1 MDITKVLAARAG
13 AVQESVI
20 RRVFEGARDV
30 VNPINLSIGQP
41 DFPVPEALKQAAVR
55 AIQSDQNGYAP
66 NRGVDALLAR
76 IARHLKEDVGWDV
89 TWPGRGGAPATA
101 KPATGGTGAAATSK
115 PVTGGTGVMV
125 TQGTSG
131 GLVDAAMAILDPG
144 DEMIV
149 QDPYF
154 VLYPRLGE
162 LTGAKV
168 VACDTYPDFR
178 LTAARVEPL
187 ITKRTK
193 AVLLNTPSN
202 PTGVVSSEQECRD
215 LLELCRRRN
224 VLLISDEI
232 YDEFTFP
239 ESRTS
244 ERIADLGL
252 RSAEMKAGA
261 RSATRNSQSE
271 MACCPSPARF
281 PGAQEDV
288 LLVRGFGKTY
298 GCTGWRLGYIAG
310 PAALINTMVKMQQ
323 HLYICAP
330 TPLQYGAIE
339 AFDVDMGP
347 LIERFRARRDL
358 VLERLGKVTEV
369 PFPGGAFYAFVK
381 VPERLGMTASEFME
395 RARSKRVLVVPG
407 YAFSKRDTHFRIS
420 YAVKDEMLE
429 EGLDI
434 LAGLMG

>member
-1 MDITKVLAARAG
+1 MDIAKVLAARAG

-30 VNPINLSIGQP
+30 VSPINLSIGQP
-41 DFPVPEALKQAAVR
+41 DFPVPEAIKAAAVR
-55 AIQSDQNGYAP
+55 AIQNDQNGYAP

-76 IARHLKEDVGWDV
+76 IARHLKEDVGWGV
-89 TWPGRGGAPATA
+89 TWPGSAPA
-101 KPATGGTGAAATSK
+101 PAK

-144 DEMIV
+144 DEIII

-154 VLYPRLGE
+154 VLYPRLAE

-178 LTAARVEPL
+178 LTASRVEPL

-202 PTGVVSSEQECRD
+202 PTGVISSEQECRD
-215 LLELCRRRN
+215 LLELCRRKN

-244 ERIADLGL
+244 RRVA
-252 RSAEMKAGA
+252 SAAG
-261 RSATRNSQSE
+261 TT
-271 MACCPSPARF
+271 CPSPARF
-281 PGAQEDV
+281 PGAHEDV

-310 PAALINTMVKMQQ
+310 PAALLNTMVKMQQ

-347 LIERFRARRDL
+347 LIERFRKRRDL

-369 PFPGGAFYAFVK
+369 PYPGGAFYAFVK

-395 RARSKRVLVVPG
+395 QARSKRVLVVPG

-420 YAVKDEMLE
+420 YAVKDEVLE
-429 EGLDI
+429 EGLGI
-434 LAGLMG
+434 LAGLMS